1 LVVHDEVSGALGPSK
16 NAPVAIRHLSGEHL
30 ASPGPVELA
39 PPFPFG
45 ELRLFVFGY
54 DPLDLDQQPGLR
66 VVVDGRGIGELDH
79 DPEAGELV
87 QDQHLVSEGA
97 GQAVR
102 RQAPHS
108 FDRTLLGRVA

>member
-1 LVVHDEVSGALGPSK
+1 LVVHDEVGRALWSSK

-30 ASPGPVELA
+30 ARPGPVELA

-45 ELRLFVFGY
+45 ELRLFVLGY

-66 VVVDGRGIGELDH
+66 VVVDGRGIGEPDH

-87 QDQHLVSEGA
+87 EDQHLVSERA

-108 FDRTLLGRVA
+108 FDHTLLGRVS